1 MGILGDALSGFGY
14 VLDTPGALARGV
26 LAGRPFSR
34 VSPEELAS
42 EYGYENLGP
51 LGSFGVSMATDP
63 LTYIGMG
70 GTGAITK
77 ALRGGS
83 AAAKAVSAGTKAA
96 HAGRGTYLASMA
108 VPALGAA
115 VLEENQERQSPLM
128 NALGTGLMVAPLA
141 AAGAYGV
148 SKLANV
154 AKQRALAA
162 APAAAAQG
170 AGAPALSGRQVFEQ
184 NYADIDRVL
193 KSRFAGW
200 RDADDKLQEARI
212 GVLQR
217 LEDAESKGQLTPE
230 SVGPILQNSV
240 RLGAIDAGR
249 VRTATGSPIAIHEPL
264 AFGNRITPWN
274 TSGASG
280 GAMSRSAALGEHTKE
295 GATGL
300 IGTRLEQLSSA
311 EPSPVGAAGE
321 LTVDDIK
328 AVAAAD
334 AKDQAILDMMMDKMT
349 GYRLRPVKKFG
360 VNESE
365 IAKALGF
372 TPRTMYNRRQAM
384 MQRLENQGITPET
397 VRPARRGKYL
407 ASFVVPAASAALYN
421 ALRGRPS
428 EQQAA

>member
-249 VRTATGSPIAIHEPL
+249 AQHATGSPIAVHEPL
-264 AFGNRITPWN
+264 SSTGRRIGEEDLKTAFGER
-274 TSGASG
+274 
-280 GAMSRSAALGEHTKE
+280 MD
-295 GATGL
+295 
-300 IGTRLEQLSSA
+300 RLHNA
-311 EPSPVGAAGE
+311 EPSPAGAAGE

-328 AVAAAD
+328 AAAAAD
-334 AKDQAILDMMMDKMT
+334 AKDQAILDMMMDQMEA
-349 GYRLRPVKKFG
+349 YRIRPVKKFG

-372 TPRTMYNRRQAM
+372 TPRTMHNRRQAM